1 MNMAIPS
8 KRVIEIHWS
17 KYIQRN
23 CMKIKWQKLLHWQS
37 NLLKNFTSMHEVF
50 TNSQRSVLI
59 LIFCCDHYQKYIHL
73 LHLCPLC
80 NEMDCNNLSDSSSKE
95 MLFSF
100 LLSRLWFIKFNNLF
114 TLSYPHLFQIWYSKI
129 YIMFPLT
136 QCTIHECKTGNNV
149 SEFTHS
155 NCIML
160 SYYSSPN
167 TRVWFLNIISWLQ

>member
-8 KRVIEIHWS
+8 KRIIEIHWS

-95 MLFSF
+95 LLFSF
-100 LLSRLWFIKFNNLF
+100 LLSRLCA
-114 TLSYPHLFQIWYSKI
+114 LSSTTCLHFHILIYSKYDI
-129 YIMFPLT
+129 PKYILCFHWLNAPFM
-136 QCTIHECKTGNNV
+136 
-149 SEFTHS
+149 
-155 NCIML
+155 
-160 SYYSSPN
+160 N
-167 TRVWFLNIISWLQ
+167 TRLVMMSVSLCTQTVLRCLIIQVLIQESDS